1 MSEAVIPV
9 LTAPVPD
16 PGTARREF
24 TAPYGLSLAEIVALA
39 FPGLGVDQHPG
50 LRVALVSA
58 RGVAIIDHRYWNRVR
73 PNAGVQVV
81 IRVVPGN
88 RVVRSVLLAVV
99 SIASGGLAP
108 ILGGLVGITGQ
119 VGVGLI
125 SAGLTVVGGL
135 LVNALIPADV
145 GNQNRNSQQAAK
157 SFSIGGW
164 GNEVRPGYPVP
175 MPMGLMRYSPPFA
188 AASYTEIV
196 ADAQY
201 VRALFTFGYGPVDIS
216 DLRLGD
222 TPISEFDEVEVE
234 IREGRV
240 GDAPVTLYPRQTL
253 EDGENR
259 A

>member
-1 MSEAVIPV
+1 MWA
-9 LTAPVPD
+9 
-16 PGTARREF
+16 
-24 TAPYGLSLAEIVALA
+24 
-39 FPGLGVDQHPG
+39 
-50 LRVALVSA
+50 
-58 RGVAIIDHRYWNRVR
+58 
-73 PNAGVQVV
+73 
-81 IRVVPGN
+81 
-88 RVVRSVLLAVV
+88 
-99 SIASGGLAP
+99 
-108 ILGGLVGITGQ
+108 
-119 VGVGLI
+119 
-125 SAGLTVVGGL
+125 
-135 LVNALIPADV
+135 
-145 GNQNRNSQQAAK
+145 QNRNSQQAAK

-253 EDGENR
+253 EDGENVELVR
-259 A
+259 PMQC